1 MARKKASRDPLRKAK
16 ARAKKLRLADRR
28 RHIFLCCDKR
38 RACCASKR
46 EMSAA
51 WKYLKRRLKHLDQD
65 GDGVLR
71 TRTRCLDIC
80 KGGPIAVVYPDGV
93 WYGGCTPAVL
103 ERIIQEHLLDGNPVA
118 ELVLGRMGKRRSRR
132 SASQADVVKRKR

>member
-1 MARKKASRDPLRKAK
+1 MAPKRKDSRDPLRKAK
-16 ARAKKLRLADRR
+16 ARAKKLRLAERR

-46 EMSAA
+46 EMSTA
-51 WKYLKRRLKHLDQD
+51 WKYLKQRLKDLDQN
-65 GDGVLR
+65 GESVLR
-71 TRTRCLDIC
+71 TRTRCLDVC

-103 ERIIQEHLLDGNPVA
+103 ERIIQQHLLGGKAV
-118 ELVLGRMGKRRSRR
+118 EEFVLGRMGKARRGRR
-132 SASQADVVKRKR
+132 KAR